1 MGQYFEII
9 KLMNKLQTMK
19 RWHIDE
25 EISKPSQMFTSPFD
39 ANVCLVK
46 NVVLQR
52 YFKEITP
59 NIEIWKIYVIYD
71 DDEK

>member
-1 MGQYFEII
+1 
-9 KLMNKLQTMK
+9 MNKLQRMK

-39 ANVCLVK
+39 TNVCLVSK
-46 NVVLQR
+46 VDLQR
-52 YFKEITP
+52 YFKEIQK
-59 NIEIWKIYVIYD
+59 NMKFWKIYTIYD